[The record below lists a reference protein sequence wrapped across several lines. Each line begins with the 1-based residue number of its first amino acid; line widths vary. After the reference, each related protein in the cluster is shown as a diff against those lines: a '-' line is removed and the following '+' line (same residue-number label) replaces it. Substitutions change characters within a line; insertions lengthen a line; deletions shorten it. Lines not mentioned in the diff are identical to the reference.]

1 MGVFSNSEAAHHE
14 AEWTEDLFLALG
26 KPGRKLVVSMLDGM
40 ENMRLNMAVMNEEGR
55 AALMEAYKGTVIKGF
70 RFPHPTLPEKDRDF
84 VRVVVPL
91 DEQSDEDKE
100 YVCDGLEWALDK
112 EIDVRDF
119 TLSIPGIKNEERHL
133 TALLY
138 NSNKR
143 PLWEDNAEVAGVLIS
158 HGANPEACDA
168 QNSTPLHV
176 AAFRGFTDLARTL
189 VKDCKVDVDAVNA
202 NFVTPLRCAVH
213 GGHEKTVRVLIEEFG
228 ARLDV
233 LSGGGRT
240 TLHLAALDNQVAIA
254 KMLFE
259 EYGPA
264 VDAQDKGGM
273 TPRDLAREQHG
284 EDSEIYQLLLSHSV
298 QA

>member
-70 RFPHPTLPEKDRDF
+70 RFPHPTLPEEDRE
-84 VRVVVPL
+84 VVPL

-119 TLSIPGIKNEERHL
+119 TLSIPGIENEERHL

-168 QNSTPLHV
+168 QNGTSLHL
-176 AAFRGFTDLARTL
+176 AAYRGFTDLARTL

-202 NFVTPLRCAVH
+202 IFVTPLWCAVH

-233 LSGGGRT
+233 LSRSSRPILQHASSYNRYSWRSTGWQW
-240 TLHLAALDNQVAIA
+240 TLKMSGVGPHAILQENS
-254 KMLFE
+254 M
-259 EYGPA
+259 
-264 VDAQDKGGM
+264 
-273 TPRDLAREQHG
+273 ARIVRYI
-284 EDSEIYQLLLSHSV
+284 SS
-298 QA
+298 